1 MACTI
6 AVVREGL
13 QRNLVRTFQALRVAS
28 PLLDKTDRKDAEHD
42 RATRPLG
49 GTGRRTGRR
58 GVRPAFRAALCGG
71 QKSLSAAD
79 FRRPPAGRHRRRLA
93 PGTRHAQEWC
103 PVGQLVSGWTSA
115 GGVGLRGVGGG
126 VVDGDE
132 LLEDIRPLHAALR
145 ESADPRAEEARA
157 WLDEA
162 QAARANG
169 CGRTAMHYL
178 HHALVHTRYAD
189 IAEAV
194 QGAEASP
201 WLDVIRQ
208 RVDEADEAG
217 GPLHGPRP
225 RASVGAVGTAFQAIA
240 WNAGGLSTSANAP
253 CSSTGCPLR
262 SDVNCCRPSA
272 VVRRTVPAAQ
282 SSLRADPLQAT
293 SRGWPNRTTTATEAT
308 HAPAGREEGAASRER
323 AGTPELVCV

>member
-1 MACTI
+1 MT
-6 AVVREGL
+6 G
-13 QRNLVRTFQALRVAS
+13 QRDRWAELAGGQAGEEYARRFARHFAEVKNLCLLLISAARRLGATVGAWRQGPGTPRNGA
-28 PLLDKTDRKDAEHD
+28 PLVSWF
-42 RATRPLG
+42 RA
-49 GTGRRTGRR
+49 GRR
-58 GVRPAFRAALCGG
+58 P
-71 QKSLSAAD
+71 
-79 FRRPPAGRHRRRLA
+79 
-93 PGTRHAQEWC
+93 
-103 PVGQLVSGWTSA
+103 

-217 GPLHGPRP
+217 GPFHGLEH
-225 RASVGAVGTAFQAIA
+225 
-240 WNAGGLSTSANAP
+240 LS
-253 CSSTGCPLR
+253 
-262 SDVNCCRPSA
+262 
-272 VVRRTVPAAQ
+272 AQ
-282 SSLRADPLQAT
+282 SARR
-293 SRGWPNRTTTATEAT
+293 SRRSP
-308 HAPAGREEGAASRER
+308 
-323 AGTPELVCV
+323 GTLGGCRRRPTRPVPRLAVR